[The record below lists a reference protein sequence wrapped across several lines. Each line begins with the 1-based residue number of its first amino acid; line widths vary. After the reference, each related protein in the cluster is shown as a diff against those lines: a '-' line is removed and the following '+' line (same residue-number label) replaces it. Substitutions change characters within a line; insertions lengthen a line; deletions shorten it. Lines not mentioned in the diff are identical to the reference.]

1 MSFKIS
7 DVSKTEKNAQF
18 SIDKS
23 EVLNNYSE
31 IVKLFQKDANLKGFR
46 KGKVPI
52 NVVESIYSE
61 QINEELKTRLINVHL
76 RKLAVEQKINIVKT
90 KDLEHGD
97 VNKNADFKFS
107 LNFEFIPE
115 IKLAKYDSL
124 VVNKEIFSVKKKDV
138 DDAINGILTNFASNE
153 EITNRKKVKKK
164 DIVSINFSGELDG
177 ALVKDLTRENAMVEV
192 GNESLIP
199 AIDTKINGMKIGEE
213 KIFDVDY
220 PKDFPIKEAAGVK
233 MQCKVL
239 VNKIFKKVTPKLDN
253 EFLKKIGL
261 NSKSELKERISNDLS
276 KSYETKSE
284 GTLRKNI
291 GDKLISDNDFD
302 FPNSFIEAEE
312 TRLSNEYMNRMSQQG
327 IKIDEVDN
335 KTKSVI
341 SESANRNVKLALIFA
356 EIAKLEN
363 ISVADEEIEAVLNSM
378 AKAQKVSI
386 NKIKKY
392 YEENNLLDDVRAKLT
407 DEKVIQLLIS
417 KATIKEVKP
426 KKSSIS

>member
-1 MSFKIS
+1 M
-7 DVSKTEKNAQF
+7 
-18 SIDKS
+18 
-23 EVLNNYSE
+23 
-31 IVKLFQKDANLKGFR
+31 
-46 KGKVPI
+46 
-52 NVVESIYSE
+52 
-61 QINEELKTRLINVHL
+61 L
-76 RKLAVEQKINIVKT
+76 RR
-90 KDLEHGD
+90 
-97 VNKNADFKFS
+97 
-107 LNFEFIPE
+107 
-115 IKLAKYDSL
+115 
-124 VVNKEIFSVKKKDV
+124 SVKKKDI
-138 DDAINGILTNFASNE
+138 DDAINSILTNFASNE
-153 EITNRKKVKKK
+153 EITNRKTIKKK

-177 ALVKDLTRENAMVEV
+177 AIVKDLTRENVIVEV

-199 AIDTKINGMKIGEE
+199 AIDTQINGMKIGAE

-220 PKDFPIKEAAGVK
+220 PKDFPIKEAAGAKVR
-233 MQCKVL
+233 CKVL
-239 VNKIFKKVTPKLDN
+239 INKIFKKVIPKLDN

-261 NSKSELKERISNDLS
+261 NSKNELKERISNDLS

-291 GDKLISDNDFD
+291 GDKLILDNDFD

-312 TRLSNEYMNRMSQQG
+312 ARLSNEYMNRMSQQG
-327 IKIDEVDN
+327 IKVDEVDN

-356 EIAKLEN
+356 EIAKVEN
-363 ISVADEEIEAVLNSM
+363 ISVADEEIENVLNSM
-378 AKAQKVSI
+378 AQAQKVSI

-426 KKSSIS
+426 KKPQ

>member
-1 MSFKIS
+1 
-7 DVSKTEKNAQF
+7 
-18 SIDKS
+18 
-23 EVLNNYSE
+23 
-31 IVKLFQKDANLKGFR
+31 
-46 KGKVPI
+46 
-52 NVVESIYSE
+52 
-61 QINEELKTRLINVHL
+61 
-76 RKLAVEQKINIVKT
+76 
-90 KDLEHGD
+90 
-97 VNKNADFKFS
+97 
-107 LNFEFIPE
+107 
-115 IKLAKYDSL
+115 
-124 VVNKEIFSVKKKDV
+124 
-138 DDAINGILTNFASNE
+138 
-153 EITNRKKVKKK
+153 
-164 DIVSINFSGELDG
+164 
-177 ALVKDLTRENAMVEV
+177 
-192 GNESLIP
+192 
-199 AIDTKINGMKIGEE
+199 
-213 KIFDVDY
+213 
-220 PKDFPIKEAAGVK
+220 

-291 GDKLISDNDFD
+291 GDKLMSDNDFD

-378 AKAQKVSI
+378 AKAQKASI

-417 KATIKEVKP
+417 KATIKEVKS